1 MIVSQGKTKL
11 LSRSAMVVLTSTLLL
26 GCGESSNSESTG
38 QGSSNA
44 DNSSLPLTGSWE
56 DQIQATNILGK
67 AVELTLVTLNG
78 AALLAQDHQRLGNT
92 FACAGGG
99 TSTQTVSG
107 ANVTFTT
114 DKCVH
119 SNYQFSGTYT
129 TTLKTNTRLSINSN
143 GQIVDL
149 QNTNNQAMSPTYH
162 LKTSPESYIDT
173 TSNTLEMV
181 NTITIPSDL
190 QPQLQAGTY
199 QLNLKGVSSNL
210 SGQLTGSNEQKIDW
224 EYRNGSLIIDGNS
237 VSSSN
242 AIPSSLHF
250 SY

>member
-11 LSRSAMVVLTSTLLL
+11 LGQSAVVVLTSTLLL

-38 QGSSNA
+38 HS
-44 DNSSLPLTGSWE
+44 DNNSLSLTGSWG
-56 DQIQATNILGK
+56 DQTQAENTVRK
-67 AVELTLVTLNG
+67 AVELTLVTMNG

-92 FACAGGG
+92 FACEGGG

-107 ANVTFTT
+107 SNVTFTT
-114 DKCVH
+114 EKCAYN
-119 SNYQFSGTYT
+119 NYQFSGTYT
-129 TTLKTNTRLSINSN
+129 TKIEAATRLSIESN

-149 QNTNNQAMSPTYH
+149 QNTNNQALSPTYR
-162 LKTSPESYIDT
+162 LRTSPESYIDT

-181 NTITIPSDL
+181 NTITIPSEL

-199 QLNLKGVSSNL
+199 QLNLTGTSSNL
-210 SGQLTGSNEQKIDW
+210 SGQLTGSNEQKLDW
-224 EYRNGSLIIDGNS
+224 AYRNGSLIIDGNS
-237 VSSSN
+237 VNSAN
-242 AIPSSLHF
+242 AIPSSLHL